1 MMDRSL
7 KLKADVAQIQEI
19 ERGVMDIMA
28 DHVSI
33 IHNKLGQA
41 EKAKNTMATQQKA
54 NREFQDFVIEQ
65 LAELGVGNTH
75 N

>member
-41 EKAKNTMATQQKA
+41 EKAKNTMAT
-54 NREFQDFVIEQ
+54 
-65 LAELGVGNTH
+65 
-75 N
+75 